1 MAETPEVPDLKKAL
15 ENKPAGFAWTPGS
28 TVAKAA
34 ASAAPAPGRSRPQSA
49 RERLRAL
56 GPGKLSLIAL
66 AFLAVGGLAFSF
78 AAFRFGGTADGGG
91 SRLGSVASSMKIRFA
106 RQNDPTGFIKRES
119 ASAAGEKMRFD
130 LIKGAADK
138 APGDATGGGSGVPGE
153 NGEGGEPM
161 NYENGPASRAGAS
174 AGGGAAGPGKGGDQG
189 GSGGLAGGGSP
200 RLNAS
205 ASSIKFQGM
214 RRVSG
219 TAGFRSIQ
227 GGRGGFSRTI
237 RTKGSSANPYGT
249 ASGADGSSGGTAL
262 SGGKASGAT
271 GVSPGKVAGEG
282 AGAGSAAAGGGGGGG
297 GGPAVDMDALESTV
311 DAPSQIQAL
320 LADANKLHE
329 EAEDEKKKAHILQAG
344 AHTAQAA
351 YHYDRYRKKKS
362 AAKEKEAEA
371 AKLTAEME
379 TAAGS
384 IIEQPN
390 TAP

>member
-1 MAETPEVPDLKKAL
+1 MADTPEVPDLKKAL
-15 ENKPAGFAWTPGS
+15 ENKPAGFSWTPGS

-49 RERLRAL
+49 RERLLAL

-66 AFLAVGGLAFSF
+66 AFLVLGGLAFSF
-78 AAFRFGGTADGGG
+78 AAVRFGGTADGGG
-91 SRLGSVASSMKIRFA
+91 ASLGNVASSMKIRFA

-119 ASAAGEKMRFD
+119 AFAAGEKMRFD

-138 APGDATGGGSGVPGE
+138 APGDAAGGVGGVPGG

-161 NYENGPASRAGAS
+161 NPENGAASRAGAS
-174 AGGGAAGPGKGGDQG
+174 AGGGAAGPGQGGDLG
-189 GSGGLAGGGSP
+189 GSGGLSGGAPP

-227 GGRGGFSRTI
+227 GGRGGVSRTI

-249 ASGADGSSGGTAL
+249 ASGADGSTGGTAL

-271 GVSPGKVAGEG
+271 GVSPGRVAGDG
-282 AGAGSAAAGGGGGGG
+282 AGAGSAAAGGGGGG

-311 DAPSQIQAL
+311 DAPSQIQNL
-320 LADANKLHE
+320 LTDAGKLRE
-329 EAEDEKKKAHILQAG
+329 KAEDEKKKAQALKAG
-344 AHTAQAA
+344 GHDVQAA
-351 YHYDRYRKKKS
+351 YHYDRYQKAKD

-371 AKLTAEME
+371 ARLTSEME
-379 TAAGS
+379 NAAGS